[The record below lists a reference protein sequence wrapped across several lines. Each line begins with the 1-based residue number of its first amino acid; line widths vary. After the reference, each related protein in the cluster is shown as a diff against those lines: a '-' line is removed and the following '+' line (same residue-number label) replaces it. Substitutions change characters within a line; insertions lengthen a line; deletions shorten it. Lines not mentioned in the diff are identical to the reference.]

1 MPLNKQQEVFCQHY
15 VLSRNGSESA
25 KQAGYSTIAAANQ
38 ASRLLK
44 REDIKQRIEDL
55 EGTFSTD
62 IDVIKELEKQYTYAN
77 TQGHTNSAIKAL
89 ELLSRVRGANSDVN
103 TNLDSETLEGAIIG
117 CLNVLGEDVV
127 LGMLAKCDFANS
139 LFSEEELE
147 DLSTESLLESVT
159 EGVVDP
165 TYPEDTDSSVTSL
178 EENT

>member
-62 IDVIKELEKQYTYAN
+62 IDVVTELEKQYMAAKSNNHGQT
-77 TQGHTNSAIKAL
+77 AIKAL
-89 ELLSRVRGANSDVN
+89 EMLGRIRGANPDNVDQSP
-103 TNLDSETLEGAIIG
+103 ETLETEIIR
-117 CLNVLGEDVV
+117 CLEILGEQKVIDLV
-127 LGMLAKCDFANS
+127 ANCKWNYS
-139 LFSEEELE
+139 LPTLEEKAEIEELLELDEEGFQEFEEEEIIIE
-147 DLSTESLLESVT
+147 DIE
-159 EGVVDP
+159 
-165 TYPEDTDSSVTSL
+165 ED
-178 EENT
+178 

>member
-89 ELLSRVRGANSDVN
+89 EMLSRARGNSPDN
-103 TNLDSETLEGAIIG
+103 IDQSPESLEKDIIR
-117 CLNVLGEDVV
+117 CMEILGE
-127 LGMLAKCDFANS
+127 AKGVDLVALCNWNYS
-139 LFSEEELE
+139 LPTAEEQAETAE
-147 DLSTESLLESVT
+147 MVKKQTK
-159 EGVVDP
+159 
-165 TYPEDTDSSVTSL
+165 
-178 EENT
+178 EN

>member
-62 IDVIKELEKQYTYAN
+62 IDVIKELY
-77 TQGHTNSAIKAL
+77 L
-89 ELLSRVRGANSDVN
+89 
-103 TNLDSETLEGAIIG
+103 
-117 CLNVLGEDVV
+117 C
-127 LGMLAKCDFANS
+127 
-139 LFSEEELE
+139 
-147 DLSTESLLESVT
+147 
-159 EGVVDP
+159 
-165 TYPEDTDSSVTSL
+165 
-178 EENT
+178 